1 MLCLKHRKSLKG
13 RKPKR
18 NNFFA
23 ECQKQYSAKKSLS
36 RVSKKHLEFFAECQ
50 KKHSAKN
57 SLPSVFFLPSF
68 FRAALGKEA
77 LCRVPG
83 LDSAK
88 MPSPVVRSQLNNP
101 IAQYRSKMV

>member
-13 RKPKR
+13 RKPKK

-23 ECQKQYSAKKSLS
+23 ECQKKYSAKKPLS
-36 RVSKKHLEFFAECQ
+36 RVSKKKHSEFFAEC
-50 KKHSAKN
+50 KKN
-57 SLPSVFFLPSF
+57 TSLPSVFFAEF
-68 FRAALGKEA
+68 FFARCTIKST
-77 LCRVPG
+77 RQIG
-83 LDSAK
+83 LYSAM